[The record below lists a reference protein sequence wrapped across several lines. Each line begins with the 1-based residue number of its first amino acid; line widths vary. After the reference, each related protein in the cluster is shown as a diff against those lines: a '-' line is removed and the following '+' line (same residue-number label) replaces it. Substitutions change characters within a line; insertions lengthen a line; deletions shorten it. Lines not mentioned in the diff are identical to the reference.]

1 MTLFASWLGCLAVA
15 SCVNLLCVG
24 STRSG
29 KTWSELKRLVEAAV
43 QGCIALVVADPH
55 RDSLA
60 SPLLHHLVARGLQ
73 RRILFDRLGDLARV
87 IGWTFL
93 EASSAKTPLARHA
106 ENEASIRAF
115 VDILLRR
122 RELTTVAKF
131 PLIEEWL
138 MLACW
143 LYVEQDKQR
152 PLTDIKYAFQ
162 PKHPCFRD
170 LLDHGSNLE
179 TVRRFRALAR
189 GKVSRAQYGAAA
201 RLLAGVCDAPAF
213 AVRCVAKP
221 VFNFSRFLDQAGILL
236 VEGGGESLSDDAM
249 RAIMGAIILR
259 TIRYVR
265 SRPRPY
271 PPVILAIDEVNNA
284 GLFSSF
290 EARALAETAKYGLAQ
305 HVLTQ
310 QLNFPNPAITEG
322 VLSNTLVHEWFGNN
336 SPAVRRVA
344 AADLGDREFAD
355 LIRTHR
361 VGECSIK
368 DRHTVVARHY
378 VVPLENPWGW
388 PELLKRKG
396 ERALREIQLRPEY
409 HTPSWSPP
417 GDDREQGTSDGQ
429 TSPDD
434 NPLVGI

>member
-1 MTLFASWLGCLAVA
+1 MSLLASWLGLMVVA

-29 KTWSELKRLVEAAV
+29 KTWSELRRLVEAAV
-43 QGCIALVVADPH
+43 RGTIALVVVDPH

-60 SPLLHHLVARGLQ
+60 TPLLHHLVARGLKA
-73 RRILFDRLGDLARV
+73 RILFDRLNNLARV

-93 EASSAKTPLARHA
+93 EASGANTPLERLA
-106 ENEASIRAF
+106 ENEATIRAF

-122 RELTTVAKF
+122 RDLTSVAQF

-138 MLACW
+138 LLACW
-143 LYVEQDKQR
+143 LFVEQEQPR
-152 PLTDIKYAFQ
+152 ALSEIKYAFQ
-162 PKHPCFRD
+162 PRHPRFRE
-170 LLDHGSNLE
+170 LLDHGTNPD

-189 GKVSRAQYGAAA
+189 GKVSRAQVAPAA
-201 RLLAGVCDAPAF
+201 RLLAGVCEAPAF
-213 AVRCVAKP
+213 AVRCVARP
-221 VFNFSRFLDQAGILL
+221 RFDFARFLDRSGILI

-249 RAIMGAIILR
+249 RAILGAIILR

-265 SRPRPY
+265 NRPRPY
-271 PPVILAIDEVNNA
+271 PPVILAMDEVNNA
-284 GLFSSF
+284 GLFSHF
-290 EARALAETAKYGLAQ
+290 EARALAETAKYGLSQ

-310 QLNFPNPAITEG
+310 QLNFPTPAITEG
-322 VLSNTLVHEWFGNN
+322 VLANTLVHEWFGNN
-336 SPAVRRVA
+336 SPTVRRVA
-344 AADLGDREFAD
+344 AADLGDRQFAE

-388 PELLKRKG
+388 PELLQRKG
-396 ERALREIQLRPEY
+396 ERALHEIQQRPEY
-409 HTPSWSPP
+409 HTPSWSPA
-417 GDDREQGTSDGQ
+417 GDQLERGTHDDSPP
-429 TSPDD
+429 PDD
-434 NPLVGI
+434 NPLLGI